1 MPIQG
6 TSADVIKIAMINI
19 YRELK
24 LRNMLSK
31 LVAQVHDELIFEIS
45 PGELME
51 MQEMVTRLMPN
62 AIELK
67 VPLNVETKT
76 GLTWGDME

>member
-1 MPIQG
+1 
-6 TSADVIKIAMINI
+6 
-19 YRELK
+19 
-24 LRNMLSK
+24 MLSK

>member
-1 MPIQG
+1 M
-6 TSADVIKIAMINI
+6 M
-19 YRELK
+19 
-24 LRNMLSK
+24 SK

-51 MQEMVTRLMPN
+51 MREMVTRLMS
-62 AIELK
+62 AAMELK

>member
-1 MPIQG
+1 
-6 TSADVIKIAMINI
+6 
-19 YRELK
+19 
-24 LRNMLSK
+24 
-31 LVAQVHDELIFEIS
+31 
-45 PGELME
+45 